1 MQTRP
6 LGQSGRHVSAL
17 GFGCMGTSFV
27 AYSPLGRAFLTGTL
41 HTEQLAENDFRRANP
56 RFQPE
61 AEAANGQLVAG
72 LTAFAQAR
80 GLANAQ
86 VALAWLLAKQP
97 HVIPIPGTR
106 RIAYLEQNAAAA
118 DVPLSA
124 AEIAELD
131 ALFDPVRVVGARY
144 PSAGLVGMES

>member
-1 MQTRP
+1 M
-6 LGQSGRHVSAL
+6 LAACAEL
-17 GFGCMGTSFV
+17 GTSFV
-27 AYSPLGRAFLTGTL
+27 AYSPLGRAFLTGTVK
-41 HTEQLAENDFRRANP
+41 TDELAANDFRRANP

-61 AEAANGQLVAG
+61 AEAANRQLVAG
-72 LTAFAQAR
+72 LAAFAQAR

-118 DVPLSA
+118 DVALSA
-124 AEIAELD
+124 AEVAELD
-131 ALFDPVRVVGARY
+131 ALFDPARVVGERY
-144 PSAGLVGMES
+144 PSAGLAGLES